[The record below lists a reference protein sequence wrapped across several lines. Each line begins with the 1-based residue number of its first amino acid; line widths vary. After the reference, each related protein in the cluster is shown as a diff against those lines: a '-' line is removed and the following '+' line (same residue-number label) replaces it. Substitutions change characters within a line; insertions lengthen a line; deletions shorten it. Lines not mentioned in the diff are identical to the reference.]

1 MAVIAE
7 GGKYGVDGDLCF
19 SYPVNCKDGEWT
31 IVEGLEINDF
41 SQGKI
46 DATVKEL

>member
-1 MAVIAE
+1 MGVIVE

-19 SYPVNCKDGEWT
+19 SYPCNVGPDGEWQ

-41 SQGKI
+41 QR
-46 DATVKEL
+46 